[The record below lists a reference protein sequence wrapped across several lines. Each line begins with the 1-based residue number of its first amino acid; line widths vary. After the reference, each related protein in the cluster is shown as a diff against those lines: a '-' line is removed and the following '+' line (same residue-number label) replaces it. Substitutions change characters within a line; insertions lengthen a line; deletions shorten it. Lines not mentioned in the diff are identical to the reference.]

1 MRNSELV
8 VFILDVMFLFMV
20 GLLIDGYFLK
30 TGEIG
35 LSNSILGLMF
45 LTGFSIMMVAYSVYL
60 SLKWELKPKWFKRNM
75 RIYWVTTL
83 IYLVAFFV
91 PIWLDDFVYIIV
103 IGILIGMAQLVNMNW
118 YIFRA

>member
-8 VFILDVMFLFMV
+8 VIILDIMFLFMV

-35 LSNSILGLMF
+35 FNNIILGLLV

-60 SLKWELKPKWFKRNM
+60 SLKWELKPEWFKRNM
-75 RIYWVTTL
+75 KIYWVTTL
-83 IYLVAFFV
+83 TYLIAFFV
-91 PIWLDDFVYIIV
+91 PIWLSDFVYIIV
-103 IGILIGMAQLVNMNW
+103 VGIIVGMVQLVNINW
-118 YIFRA
+118 YTFKR

>member
-1 MRNSELV
+1 MRVSGFIV
-8 VFILDVMFLFMV
+8 IILDVTFLFML
-20 GLLIDGYFLK
+20 GLLIDSYFV
-30 TGEIG
+30 ESDNSG
-35 LSNSILGLMF
+35 LINSILGLMF

-60 SLKWELKPKWFKRNM
+60 SLKWELRPKWFKRNM

-83 IYLVAFFV
+83 IYIIAFFV